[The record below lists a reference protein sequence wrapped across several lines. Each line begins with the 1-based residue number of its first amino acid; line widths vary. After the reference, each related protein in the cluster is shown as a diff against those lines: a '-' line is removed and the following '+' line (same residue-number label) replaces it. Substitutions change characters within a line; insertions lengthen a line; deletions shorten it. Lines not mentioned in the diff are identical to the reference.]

1 MPRCP
6 AGLFLSPEDS
16 RLTKLLPLTLLL
28 LGCAGSPRGETARG
42 EADSLSTAEASLAP
56 TVAFRLPTGGGPVTA
71 YAFPA
76 LEPLRRSLGTRTAKP
91 RAALGIDLAGRR
103 LIYRDSAG
111 AVASFDLVASREK
124 TIAPPGALAAL
135 GSDGTLLAV
144 DSTGAVTESQPW
156 GTRPWPSRLG
166 RGVREVFAAPGGRL
180 IAIRHARGDSLLVS
194 SREAGV
200 SLAEPVPEAV
210 DRSASRDGDAVA
222 FATDSGVAVLEDREP
237 GRPWFVSVA
246 GRPRAVAFSPS
257 GHRLYVALRA
267 KSELAVIDRFARRER
282 PAIALPGPA
291 AALRFDPWGRVLLA
305 RSEGEAEG
313 GETWVIGSASD
324 EVVERLRT
332 RWGTDLPTVSES
344 GVLLSREGNA
354 IVARDLRSLDSL
366 GAVADG
372 ARDLWFAGRWAS
384 TAATAAARQE
394 ARAADPTRR
403 AAPAQPTA
411 PAPAAAAPPSLWVQV
426 SVSRNETW
434 ARALAQ
440 ELTAE
445 GHAAAVV
452 EPKNPGDGWRVMT
465 GPYRSRDAAD
475 SAGRALNRPY
485 WVVDRG
491 REAPPRP

>member
-1 MPRCP
+1 M
-6 AGLFLSPEDS
+6 
-16 RLTKLLPLTLLL
+16 TKLLPLTLLL
-28 LGCAGSPRGETARG
+28 LGCAGSPRGEAARG
-42 EADSLSTAEASLAP
+42 EADSLPTADASLAP
-56 TVAFRLPTGGGPVTA
+56 TVAFRLPTSGGPVTA

-76 LEPLRRSLGTRTAKP
+76 LEPMPRALGTRTAKP

-103 LIYRDSAG
+103 LLYRDSAG

-124 TIAPPGALAAL
+124 TIAPPGALASL

-144 DSTGAVTESQPW
+144 DSSGAVTESQPW
-156 GTRPWPSRLG
+156 GTRPWSGTLG

-180 IAIRHARGDSLLVS
+180 IAVRHSRGDSLLVS

-237 GRPWFVSVA
+237 GRPWFVRVA
-246 GRPRAVAFSPS
+246 GQPRTVVFSPS
-257 GHRLYVALRA
+257 GHRLYVALRG
-267 KSELAVIDRFARRER
+267 KSELAVIDRFTRRER
-282 PAIALPGPA
+282 AAIALPGPA

-305 RSEGEAEG
+305 RSSAEAEG
-313 GETWVIGSASD
+313 AETWVIGSARD

-332 RWGTDLPTVSES
+332 RWGSDLPTVSES

-354 IVARDLRSLDSL
+354 VVARDLRTLDSL
-366 GAVADG
+366 GAVAGG

-384 TAATAAARQE
+384 AAPTAAARQE
-394 ARAADPTRR
+394 ARTEDTTRR
-403 AAPAQPTA
+403 RVSAAPAGGA
-411 PAPAAAAPPSLWVQV
+411 PAQAPAEQASLWVQV

-440 ELTAE
+440 ELTKA
-445 GHAAAVV
+445 GHTALVV
-452 EPKNPGDGWRVMT
+452 EPHNPGDGWRVMA
-465 GPYRSRDAAD
+465 GPFRSRDAAD

-485 WVVDRG
+485 WVVDRSH
-491 REAPPRP
+491 EAPPHP